1 MGKRIYVVRLSEQ
14 ERTDLQGM
22 VKTGKVAAFK
32 RQRAQIL
39 LNVDRGKHG
48 PSLLNTA
55 VARMFDISIKTVE
68 RACKRLVD
76 QGLPQALERQP
87 HQSRPRKMD
96 GEKEAHLIAISC
108 SDSPAGSKRWTLKLL
123 AARFVELGHVESISP
138 ETVRQVLKK
147 RHKTLAT

>member
-1 MGKRIYVVRLSEQ
+1 MGNRIYVVRLSEQ

-68 RACKRLVD
+68 RAKSYPWNRASRNVTTRNMSVIAPVTSLYFSNHYAA
-76 QGLPQALERQP
+76 GGALMSQ
-87 HQSRPRKMD
+87 H
-96 GEKEAHLIAISC
+96 G
-108 SDSPAGSKRWTLKLL
+108 
-123 AARFVELGHVESISP
+123 
-138 ETVRQVLKK
+138 
-147 RHKTLAT
+147 